1 MSAAYVLP
9 SKLRRKLKKP
19 LGELIRGSF
28 NETMDK
34 LKALIKTEKPPCVV
48 SVGDVVSKNLTE
60 NQIHPHLLILD
71 NKVMRSNI
79 KPFPL
84 EADEERHVKNPPGT
98 ITFKALNAIQEAFKT
113 NHRVKLVV
121 EGEEDLLTLAAI
133 LHAPLNSIIVY
144 GQPREGIVVVKAT
157 QQKKAE
163 IAEILKAMQSVAKD

>member
-1 MSAAYVLP
+1 MGVAYTLP

-28 NETMDK
+28 NETMDR
-34 LKALIKTEKPPCVV
+34 LKVLVETENPPCVV

-60 NQIHPHLLILD
+60 NQVHPRLLILD
-71 NKVMRSNI
+71 NKVMRSKI
-79 KPFPL
+79 KSIPL
-84 EADEERHVKNPPGT
+84 EADEEKHIKNPPGT
-98 ITFKALNAIQEAFKT
+98 ITFEALNAIQEALKT

-121 EGEEDLLTLAAI
+121 EGEEDLLALAAI

-144 GQPREGIVVVKAT
+144 GQPQEGIVVVKAT

-163 IAEILKAMQSVAKD
+163 VAEILKAMQSVAKD

>member
-1 MSAAYVLP
+1 MSIAYNLP

-28 NETMDK
+28 NETMDR
-34 LKALIKTEKPPCVV
+34 LKFLVQTEKPPCVV
-48 SVGDVVSKNLTE
+48 SVGDVVSKNLME
-60 NQIHPHLLILD
+60 SQIHPRLLILD

-84 EADEERHVKNPPGT
+84 KAEEERHVKNPPGT
-98 ITFKALNAIQEAFKT
+98 ITFEAFNAVQEAFKA
-113 NHRVKLVV
+113 NHRVKVVV
-121 EGEEDLLTLAAI
+121 EGEEDLLALAAI

-144 GQPREGIVVVKAT
+144 GQPQKGIVVVKAT

-163 IAEILKAMQSVAKD
+163 VAEILKAMQSVAKD

>member
-1 MSAAYVLP
+1 MSVAYTLT

-19 LGELIRGSF
+19 LGELIHGSF

-34 LKALIKTEKPPCVV
+34 LKALVEMEKPPCVV

-60 NQIHPHLLILD
+60 SHIHPHLLILD

-79 KPFPL
+79 KPIPL
-84 EADEERHVKNPPGT
+84 QADEEKHVKNPPGT
-98 ITFKALNAIQEAFKT
+98 ITFEALNAIQEAFKT
-113 NHRVKLVV
+113 NRKVKVIV
-121 EGEEDLLTLAAI
+121 EGEEDLLALAAV

-144 GQPREGIVVVKAT
+144 GQPRKGIVMVKAT

-163 IAEILKAMQSVAKD
+163 VAEILKAMQTMAKD